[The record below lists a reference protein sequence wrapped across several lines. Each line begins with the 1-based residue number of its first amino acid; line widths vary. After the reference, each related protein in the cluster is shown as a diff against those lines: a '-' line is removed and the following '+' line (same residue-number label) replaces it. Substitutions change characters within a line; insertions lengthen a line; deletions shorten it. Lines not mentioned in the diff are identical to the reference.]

1 MKNTIAAILPAF
13 LAANLA
19 SGAPALTIYNQNF
32 AVVRDTIHLD
42 LKEGVN
48 SVKYSGATMHLE
60 PDSVVLRDPTGQRGL
75 QILEQNFRADPIS
88 EGLLLNYYEG
98 KTIDFEKET
107 AVSGQTKTEIVR
119 GKIVRSG
126 YVPHSASYDQ
136 YGSQYA
142 YSQQNL
148 AQESQPIIEVNGQ
161 LMFRLPGQPL
171 FPSLPDDSILKPTL
185 SWEIDADQAGAVDA
199 ELGYVTSGMSWH
211 ADYNLVAPENADTLD
226 LTGWVTM
233 DNQSG
238 KSFEQAKIKLMAGD
252 VNKIQPQP
260 QSFRA
265 SYGFAMDMAK
275 AGAPPVTEK
284 AFDEYHL
291 YTLERPTTLLDR
303 ETKQVEFVSAA
314 AIPSKTIYIYD
325 GVRTDRW
332 MGWGWEQ
339 IRNQKEY
346 GTDSSPKV
354 SVMREFYNSTTNH
367 LGMPLPK
374 GRLRFYRRDADGQ
387 LEFTGENEIDHTPKN
402 ERIRMRTGDAFDLT
416 GERTRT
422 DFHESNND
430 HWIDESF
437 TIKVRNHKKDAVE
450 IRVVEHLNRW
460 NNWQITA
467 KSDDFIKTDA
477 QTMEFRV
484 NVAPDGEHV
493 VTYTV
498 HYSW

>member
-1 MKNTIAAILPAF
+1 
-13 LAANLA
+13 
-19 SGAPALTIYNQNF
+19 
-32 AVVRDTIHLD
+32 
-42 LKEGVN
+42 
-48 SVKYSGATMHLE
+48 
-60 PDSVVLRDPTGQRGL
+60 
-75 QILEQNFRADPIS
+75 
-88 EGLLLNYYEG
+88 
-98 KTIDFEKET
+98 
-107 AVSGQTKTEIVR
+107 
-119 GKIVRSG
+119 
-126 YVPHSASYDQ
+126 
-136 YGSQYA
+136 
-142 YSQQNL
+142 
-148 AQESQPIIEVNGQ
+148 
-161 LMFRLPGQPL
+161 
-171 FPSLPDDSILKPTL
+171 
-185 SWEIDADQAGAVDA
+185 
-199 ELGYVTSGMSWH
+199 
-211 ADYNLVAPENADTLD
+211 
-226 LTGWVTM
+226 
-233 DNQSG
+233 
-238 KSFEQAKIKLMAGD
+238 
-252 VNKIQPQP
+252 
-260 QSFRA
+260 
-265 SYGFAMDMAK
+265 MDMAK